1 MAKRLTAEGFVD
13 ALDADIGWR
22 RVELAAVRTAL
33 NRATGPATYTA
44 ARAAVA
50 LAYAHWEGYVLG
62 AGRLLVKYVAD
73 RRLKYAELADP
84 YVALCVAG
92 RLQSAES
99 SARRIE
105 RHIDVVLT
113 LRRADSQA
121 AFPAPE
127 RVIQAEGNLK
137 SDKFADIARRLGIDA
152 ATFELQYKW
161 IDGELLRQRN
171 DIAHGSSSLTDIE
184 FADEAVERVGRLID
198 DFRTAAQNAVVAEAY
213 RR

>member
-1 MAKRLTAEGFVD
+1 
-13 ALDADIGWR
+13 
-22 RVELAAVRTAL
+22 
-33 NRATGPATYTA
+33 
-44 ARAAVA
+44 
-50 LAYAHWEGYVLG
+50 
-62 AGRLLVKYVAD
+62 
-73 RRLKYAELADP
+73 
-84 YVALCVAG
+84 
-92 RLQSAES
+92 
-99 SARRIE
+99 
-105 RHIDVVLT
+105 LT

-171 DIAHGSSSLTDIE
+171 DIAHGSSSFTDIE